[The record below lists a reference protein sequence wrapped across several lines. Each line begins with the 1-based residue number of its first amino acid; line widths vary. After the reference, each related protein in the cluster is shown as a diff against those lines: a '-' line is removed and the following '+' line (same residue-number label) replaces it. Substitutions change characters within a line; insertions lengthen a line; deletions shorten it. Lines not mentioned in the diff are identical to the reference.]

1 MEKHGRCRGCV
12 RSERLREA
20 VDISQDGVCPTLGK
34 GDRAMAACH
43 DTAMYRESF
52 SPETGENS
60 RILFSGPPTMQVV
73 P

>member
-1 MEKHGRCRGCV
+1 
-12 RSERLREA
+12 
-20 VDISQDGVCPTLGK
+20 
-34 GDRAMAACH
+34 MAACH
-43 DTAMYRESF
+43 DTAMYRKSF